1 MTNFEKQIRKLFVA
15 IKSRAGDKLGSIRVD
30 NNAYFKDVSSAIQYI
45 MDVDDAGKITVFD
58 KDGDA
63 LGIFYIEPANYDGDV
78 FDIVYDYSDND
89 YCEKVMNNLK

>member
-45 MDVDDAGKITVFD
+45 MDVDDAGKSLCLI
-58 KDGDA
+58 KM
-63 LGIFYIEPANYDGDV
+63 
-78 FDIVYDYSDND
+78 
-89 YCEKVMNNLK
+89 VMCWESSI